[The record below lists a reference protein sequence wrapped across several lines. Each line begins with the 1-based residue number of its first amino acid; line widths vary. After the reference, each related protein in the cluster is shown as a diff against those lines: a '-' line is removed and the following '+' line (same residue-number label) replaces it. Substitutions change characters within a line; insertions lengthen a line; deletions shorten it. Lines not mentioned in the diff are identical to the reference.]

1 MTGNG
6 SRETG
11 GPAVIDWRLV
21 WIGMAIGATLGL
33 VFGQAVFG
41 DLGTGLAMGT
51 MFGIVGGLIVFYLRR
66 ERGRATPDE

>member
-1 MTGNG
+1 MTDNG

-33 VFGQAVFG
+33 VFGQVVF
-41 DLGTGLAMGT
+41 DNPGTGLAMGI
-51 MFGIVGGLIVFYLRR
+51 MLGIVGALIVFYLRR
-66 ERGRATPDE
+66 ERGRATPGE

>member
-1 MTGNG
+1 MADNG

-21 WIGMAIGATLGL
+21 WIGMAIGAALGL
-33 VFGQAVFG
+33 VLGPMVFG
-41 DLGTGLAMGT
+41 NPGTGLAMGI

-66 ERGRATPDE
+66 ERGRATPGE